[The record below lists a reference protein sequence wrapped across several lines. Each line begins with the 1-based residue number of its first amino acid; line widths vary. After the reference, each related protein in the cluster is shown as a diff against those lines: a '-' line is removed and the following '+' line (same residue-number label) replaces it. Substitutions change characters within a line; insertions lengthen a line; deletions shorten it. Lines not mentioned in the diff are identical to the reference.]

1 MLVIASESEM
11 ITLEANT
18 EKELLLNI
26 VPVIICLNV
35 IYNGEYYTLSVLANT
50 SGVFSI
56 PEINIQYVLD
66 VSAKIIK
73 LTSNVT
79 CTIKSIFG
87 IV

>member
-1 MLVIASESEM
+1 MFDIVSSET
-11 ITLEANT
+11 ITLEANI
-18 EKELLLNI
+18 EKETLLNI
-26 VPVIICLNV
+26 IPNIIYLNV
-35 IYNGEYYTLSVLANT
+35 FYNQTYHTLTVLANT

-56 PEINIQYVLD
+56 QEINIQYVLD

-79 CTIKSIFG
+79 CTIKNIFG